1 MKLDQDLAAPEH
13 LDVVATQEL
22 KEDYPVLLE
31 PSKEPLVM
39 LTEEKAI
46 TRYPAWLSLKSMGQQ
61 LWKGGKT

>member
-39 LTEEKAI
+39 LAEEKGI
-46 TRYPAWLSLKSMGQQ
+46 T
-61 LWKGGKT
+61 